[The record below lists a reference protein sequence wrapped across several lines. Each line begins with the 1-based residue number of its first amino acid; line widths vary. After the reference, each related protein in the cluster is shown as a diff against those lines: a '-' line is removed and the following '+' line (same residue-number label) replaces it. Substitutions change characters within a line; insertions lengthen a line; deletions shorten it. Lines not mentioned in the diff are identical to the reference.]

1 MGKVLDNCFV
11 GSNPTDYTKGIVMK
25 QRMID
30 FYMNIARQCATMS
43 RAVRLQVG
51 SVIVK
56 NDNIISFSWNG
67 TPSGWDNNCENIE
80 LIDTDASGWLSLEE
94 IIEKWP
100 FEGKFW
106 VNGKETDTRYRLV
119 TKPEVLHAES
129 NAISKLA
136 RSNSSGEGAEI
147 FITHSPCMECAKLI
161 YQSGIRKVYFGQ
173 HYRDTKGIEFL
184 EKSKIEVIQI
194 T

>member
-1 MGKVLDNCFV
+1 
-11 GSNPTDYTKGIVMK
+11 MK

-30 FYMNIARQCATMS
+30 FYMNIAHQCSKMS

-67 TPSGWDNNCENIE
+67 TPSGWDNECENIE
-80 LIDTDASGWLSLEE
+80 LIDTDAGGWLSLEE

-106 VNGKETDTRYRLV
+106 VNGQEIDTRYRLV

-136 RSNSSGEGAEI
+136 KSNSSGEGAEI

-161 YQSGIRKVYFGQ
+161 YQSGIRKVYFSQ
-173 HYRDTKGIEFL
+173 QYRDTKGIEFL
-184 EKSKIEVIQI
+184 QKSNIEVIKYDKI